1 MHQVI
6 ETVLVP
12 VSHDQIDINSM
23 QFGFMSRGTTD
34 AIFIISQLQG
44 KYLPMKKD
52 LIFIWTYEN
61 RLKVHLAKL
70 YDG

>member
-6 ETVLVP
+6 ERVLVP

-23 QFGFMSRGTTD
+23 QFEFMSRGTTD
-34 AIFIISQLQG
+34 ATFIIPQLQG

-52 LIFIWTYEN
+52 LIFI
-61 RLKVHLAKL
+61 
-70 YDG
+70 